1 MQDGEVP
8 GSYSHIYVG
17 PHVGAGGS
25 HVASR
30 QTDETIVATK
40 KKKCPSFTLF
50 SCRRRNQTRSYVDVR
65 QLHFLILRTTS
76 RNYLYPFKLLG
87 IVILIRKMPSNNF
100 FK

>member
-30 QTDETIVATK
+30 QTDETIVAP
-40 KKKCPSFTLF
+40 KKCPSFTLF
-50 SCRRRNQTRSYVDVR
+50 SCRRNQTRSYVDVR